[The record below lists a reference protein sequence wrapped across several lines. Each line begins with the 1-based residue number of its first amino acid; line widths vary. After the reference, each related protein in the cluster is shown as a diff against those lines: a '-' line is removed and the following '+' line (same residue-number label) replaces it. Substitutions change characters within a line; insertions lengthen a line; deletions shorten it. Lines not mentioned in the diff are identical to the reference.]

1 MIFGHPIKTGCVC
14 LAFAIGMVLVING
27 CATLNSAPSKADL
40 KEDNI
45 VYFKDSRTG
54 VCYAALNSTGSGGY
68 SSTTITYVPCT
79 PEVEKLIK

>member
-1 MIFGHPIKTGCVC
+1 MRDYLRQVVPSMLLLILVAVLAAAAGC
-14 LAFAIGMVLVING
+14 GTM
-27 CATLNSAPSKADL
+27 NSAPSKSDL
-40 KEDNI
+40 KEENI

-54 VCYAALNSTGSGGY
+54 ICYAALNSASTDGF